1 MNRRE
6 ATIALLAL
14 GMGSAAEA
22 QPTAKVHR
30 IGFLGLSSASDYAP
44 YLNGFREGLRSA
56 GHEEGRNIEI
66 EFRWANGREE
76 RLPKLATEL
85 VRLKPDVLVT
95 HATGIRAAQEATS
108 TIPIVMGASADPV
121 GLGLIKSL
129 AKPGGNTT
137 GIASQMVDLSSKRL
151 ELLKEIVPN
160 LKEVAVLSHA
170 SNPGSRKGLAETEAA
185 AQKLGVRVRPFWV
198 IDDPNALESA
208 LAGILRQ
215 RPSALIVQP
224 YPYSAA
230 QWVRIATFAL
240 NAGLPAMGGG
250 GSFVVDGGLISY
262 GGDFVEGWRV
272 AARYV
277 AKILA
282 GAKPA
287 DLPVEQATRFEL
299 VISLKTARA
308 LGLTVPQPLLLRA
321 DRVIE

>member
-1 MNRRE
+1 M
-6 ATIALLAL
+6 
-14 GMGSAAEA
+14 
-22 QPTAKVHR
+22 
-30 IGFLGLSSASDYAP
+30 
-44 YLNGFREGLRSA
+44 
-56 GHEEGRNIEI
+56 
-66 EFRWANGREE
+66 
-76 RLPKLATEL
+76 
-85 VRLKPDVLVT
+85 
-95 HATGIRAAQEATS
+95 
-108 TIPIVMGASADPV
+108 
-121 GLGLIKSL
+121 
-129 AKPGGNTT
+129 
-137 GIASQMVDLSSKRL
+137 
-151 ELLKEIVPN
+151 
-160 LKEVAVLSHA
+160 
-170 SNPGSRKGLAETEAA
+170 AETEAA